1 MGLVEVGIWLTIV
14 ASATTTVYYLIKIFG
29 HDGKPKYKY
38 ELIFPSE
45 LITYQVLHG
54 HTVRLLVISV
64 KTSGEELIEPI
75 IGRIHLQDLLTEYRD
90 IVWLP
95 IDFEE
100 RYKAIY
106 QNTSDA
112 VSIDDLALRVCITC
126 PRSIVVHKEKPE
138 RLVVAFTLDEEP
150 YGYLPIGIVKK
161 IKIPNEMT
169 IRFVFR
175 TRFSSI
181 SELKPC
187 KIVLKTIEDLGLIS
201 R

>member
-1 MGLVEVGIWLTIV
+1 MGLVEVGIWLAIV
-14 ASATTTVYYLIKIFG
+14 ASATTITYYLIQIFG
-29 HDGKPKYKY
+29 RESKPKYEY

-45 LITYQVLHG
+45 FLTYQVLHG

-64 KTSGEELIEPI
+64 KTSGKELIEPI

-169 IRFVFR
+169 FRFAFR